1 MLGGVMGAG
10 NTVEKK
16 SMVLALGKLI
26 FKVETEG

>member
-10 NTVEKK
+10 NTAEKK

-26 FKVETEG
+26 VKAETEG